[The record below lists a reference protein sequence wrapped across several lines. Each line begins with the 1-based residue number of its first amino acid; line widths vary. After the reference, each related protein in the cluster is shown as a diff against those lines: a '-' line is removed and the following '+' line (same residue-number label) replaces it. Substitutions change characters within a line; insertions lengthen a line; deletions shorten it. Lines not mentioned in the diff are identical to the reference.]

1 MSCRKSLFPAIYH
14 VPKLN
19 ETYQN
24 QHPKIMLR
32 HREYH
37 TNMFAFQFTN
47 KHLEVS
53 RRIFHK
59 YLLKRLQVKNIL
71 LIELIEVH
79 GKHST

>member
-37 TNMFAFQFTN
+37 TNVCLSIYKQTLRSVKKDFSQVFTKKTSSQ
-47 KHLEVS
+47 KHLV
-53 RRIFHK
+53 
-59 YLLKRLQVKNIL
+59 N
-71 LIELIEVH
+71 
-79 GKHST
+79 